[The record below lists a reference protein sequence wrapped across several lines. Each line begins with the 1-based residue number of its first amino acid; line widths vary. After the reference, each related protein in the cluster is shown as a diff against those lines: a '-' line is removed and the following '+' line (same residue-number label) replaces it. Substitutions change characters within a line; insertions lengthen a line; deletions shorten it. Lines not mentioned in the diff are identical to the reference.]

1 MSLRI
6 AAIQIA
12 LLLAADLAENTSFLG
27 ATLRTP
33 SLSARLASRQHA
45 SRFLRELLCVLLDV
59 TCALVDFA
67 LCTHALS
74 VAVRLRT
81 QLRDFS
87 VPCARVLEHVV
98 ALLSLCHVPSTLCS
112 CSPSRATRSR
122 FTFRRLLLALCARS
136 SPGLRCARRLG
147 CPPNSR
153 RAHNLLRYNLVDV
166 PAPRVASAIG
176 CKRQGYTRQLQQVH
190 AVSERR
196 NWRQSQHILQAVR
209 PMQGMRSPA
218 LQARHTRARAAG
230 SGAIAFS
237 QFCFLLKKKN
247 SLLRT
252 LFLSELVRIFTVLV
266 FFLTDKVH
274 TLSYMHPLLVPVTC
288 PCASHH
294 TSP

>member
-1 MSLRI
+1 MSPLI
-6 AAIQIA
+6 AATQIA
-12 LLLAADLAENTSFLG
+12 LLPAADLAENTSFLG

-45 SRFLRELLCVLLDV
+45 SRFLRELLCVFFDFA
-59 TCALVDFA
+59 CAFVQAA
-67 LCTHALS
+67 LCTHAPS

-81 QLRDFS
+81 QLHNFS
-87 VPCARVLEHVV
+87 VRCAPVLEHVV
-98 ALLSLCHVPSTLCS
+98 ALLSLCHVPSTPCS

-166 PAPRVASAIG
+166 PAPCVARVIG

-247 SLLRT
+247 SLTNSIPLGT
-252 LFLSELVRIFTVLV
+252 G
-266 FFLTDKVH
+266 
-274 TLSYMHPLLVPVTC
+274 SYLHCACLLPY
-288 PCASHH
+288 
-294 TSP
+294 

>member
-1 MSLRI
+1 MSLRV

-27 ATLRTP
+27 ATLLAP
-33 SLSARLASRQHA
+33 SLGARQASRQHA
-45 SRFLRELLCVLLDV
+45 SRFRRELLCVLLDLAGAFV
-59 TCALVDFA
+59 HEA
-67 LCTHALS
+67 LCTHAPS

-81 QLRDFS
+81 QLHDFS
-87 VPCARVLEHVV
+87 VRCALVLEHVV
-98 ALLSLCHVPSTLCS
+98 ALLSLCHVPSTPCS

-153 RAHNLLRYNLVDV
+153 RAHNLLRYNHVAV
-166 PAPRVASAIG
+166 PAPLVASAIG
-176 CKRQGYTRQLQQVH
+176 CNRQRSTRQLQQVH

-247 SLLRT
+247 SLTNSIPLGT
-252 LFLSELVRIFTVLV
+252 G
-266 FFLTDKVH
+266 
-274 TLSYMHPLLVPVTC
+274 SYLHCACLLPY
-288 PCASHH
+288 
-294 TSP
+294 